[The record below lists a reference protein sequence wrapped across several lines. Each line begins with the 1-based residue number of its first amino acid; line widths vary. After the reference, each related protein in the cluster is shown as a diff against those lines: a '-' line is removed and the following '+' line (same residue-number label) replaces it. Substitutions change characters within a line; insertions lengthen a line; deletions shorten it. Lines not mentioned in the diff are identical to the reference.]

1 VITNKKNKNM
11 KSIKIITALTIGL
24 LCYKSYSQN
33 NLDNFEY
40 QITYVTTGDINF
52 QGDSIY
58 ARECGIT
65 ISDTVNISKIHVKIG
80 SDENLSDIL
89 NYSFL
94 FDNTIGLPI
103 GLVYFREGNRI
114 RLQIYETQTSDRYF
128 YEVMLEDI
136 FGNLS
141 SPKKWY

>member
-1 VITNKKNKNM
+1 M
-11 KSIKIITALTIGL
+11 KSIIIISVLTIGL
-24 LCYKSYSQN
+24 LSYKSYSQN
-33 NLDNFEY
+33 NLNNFEY
-40 QITYVTTGDINF
+40 QITYVTTGDINL

-94 FDNTIGLPI
+94 FDNTIGLPL
-103 GLVYFREGNRI
+103 GLVYFREENRI
-114 RLQIYETQTSDRYF
+114 QLQIYETQTSDRYF
-128 YEVMLEDI
+128 YEVILEDI
-136 FGNLS
+136 YGNLS
-141 SPKKWY
+141 TPKKWY